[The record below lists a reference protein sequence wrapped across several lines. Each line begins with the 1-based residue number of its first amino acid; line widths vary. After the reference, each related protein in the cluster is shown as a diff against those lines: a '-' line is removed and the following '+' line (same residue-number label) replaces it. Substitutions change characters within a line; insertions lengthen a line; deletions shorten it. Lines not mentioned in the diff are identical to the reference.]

1 MKRHMNRSMRAA
13 RASVVPLAFD
23 ARAGDPRVVS
33 EARFPDGFL
42 WGAATSHHQV
52 EGGAPDAI
60 EPSDW
65 TDWTRDPAHT
75 LDGSNADVAC
85 EWWSGRAEEDLA
97 LARGIGHTAHR
108 MGLSWA
114 RIEPAEGRFDER
126 ALDRY
131 EAILGAARD
140 LGLKTMVTL
149 RHFTLPRWVAARGG
163 FADARTITEFARFA
177 DRAVRRLD
185 HFVTHWATI
194 NEPSVYAMMSHGGTR
209 WPPGSCSLPAH
220 ARALGNLL
228 RAHAAAY
235 AALKDARPWVSVG
248 LVINAPILDPESERR
263 RDRLVAA
270 AQDYAFTGCVLG
282 ALESGALSFPLS
294 LARTPVPSLASSF
307 DWLGL
312 NYYGRYEVRFDPR
325 AAATLFGRH
334 VQVGS
339 IKTEHVDWGA
349 PYPAGLTRLLERLA
363 ALWRPLYVTENGV
376 CDDTDV
382 VRRRYLVDHVRAVH
396 DAIARGVDVR
406 GYFHWSLLDNFEWA
420 EGYAARFGLVSI
432 DRATGTRTRRP
443 SARIFERI
451 ARENAVSDETIALAH
466 ASEHAQAV

>member
-1 MKRHMNRSMRAA
+1 VTH
-13 RASVVPLAFD
+13 
-23 ARAGDPRVVS
+23 
-33 EARFPDGFL
+33 ARFPDGFL

-52 EGGAPDAI
+52 EGGGPDAV

-85 EWWSGRAEEDLA
+85 EWWTGRAEEDLA
-97 LARGIGHTAHR
+97 LARGLGHTAHR
-108 MGLSWA
+108 MGISWA
-114 RIEPAEGRFDER
+114 RIEPREGQFDEK

-149 RHFTLPRWVAARGG
+149 HHFTLPRWVAARGG
-163 FADARTITEFARFA
+163 FADARSITDFARFA

-194 NEPSVYAMMSHGGTR
+194 NEPSVYAMMAHGGTR
-209 WPPGSCSLPAH
+209 WPPGSGSLPAH
-220 ARALGNLL
+220 VRALGNLL

-235 AALKDARPWVSVG
+235 AALKDARPWASVG
-248 LVINAPILDPESERR
+248 LVINAPILDPEGERK

-270 AQDYAFTGCVLG
+270 AQDYAFTGCVVQ
-282 ALESGALSFPLS
+282 ALESGSLSFPLS
-294 LARTPVPSLASSF
+294 VARTAVPGLGKSL

-312 NYYGRYEVRFDPR
+312 NYYGRYRVRFDPR
-325 AAATLFGRH
+325 AAGTLFGRH
-334 VQVGS
+334 VQEGS
-339 IKTEHVDWGA
+339 VKTEGVDWGT
-349 PYPAGLTRLLERLA
+349 PYPEGLTRLLVRLGG
-363 ALWRPLYVTENGV
+363 LGRPLFVTENGV
-376 CDDTDV
+376 CDPTDR

-396 DAIARGVDVR
+396 DAIGRGVDVR

-420 EGYAARFGLVSI
+420 EGFAAPFGLVAI
-432 DRATGTRTRRP
+432 DRATGARTRRP

-451 ARENAVSDETIALAH
+451 ARENALSRETVALANED
-466 ASEHAQAV
+466 ARAGAGGSGQPGPAA